1 MLFPK
6 HTFSRYA
13 YVYYTDFP
21 FFVKF
26 FRKNGKILYFDFLC
40 RKDWREN
47 KIRICHA
54 IHQEIPTRFTPI
66 PTIHAIATYG
76 CAVANE
82 RRLSFSRKYAIMIPT
97 KEVFYEKYQR
107 TNLFISDEMRTF
119 SA

>member
-1 MLFPK
+1 MLMYIIPI
-6 HTFSRYA
+6 
-13 YVYYTDFP
+13 FP
-21 FFVKF
+21 FLSSSFARMEKFYILTFFAAKIGAKTKFVYVMPFIKKF
-26 FRKNGKILYFDFLC
+26 LPVSL
-40 RKDWREN
+40 
-47 KIRICHA
+47 
-54 IHQEIPTRFTPI
+54 PI

-82 RRLSFSRKYAIMIPT
+82 RRLSFSRKYAIMKPT